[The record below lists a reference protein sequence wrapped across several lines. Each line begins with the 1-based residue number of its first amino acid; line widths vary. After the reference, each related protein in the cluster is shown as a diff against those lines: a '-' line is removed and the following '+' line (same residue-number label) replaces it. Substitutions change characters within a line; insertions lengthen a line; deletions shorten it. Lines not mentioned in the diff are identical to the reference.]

1 MSQITDTSALSK
13 RLANYVRRAWAQ
25 LYWEQYAPVF
35 ALALAIIALYL
46 IGAFGGIWER
56 IGDPWRLI
64 ALLIAIIFLIR
75 AFWTARQKKRPN
87 LSAARRRVE
96 TDSHAQHRPLDVLD
110 DTPAISQDVWPLH
123 YKKAQQSAEAL
134 EPAKWRHV
142 LAPIDPYFLRYILP
156 CAVGL
161 ALMVGFGDNAERLR
175 RSLSPSWQSAI
186 NPSDVTFEAW
196 VDPPQYTGR
205 PPLYFKDKTKIDVPA
220 GSELVARISGA
231 KDAPR
236 LKLRTQRGGKY
247 LKLKRLGPKSFE
259 ARTILK
265 SKSTARWRI
274 GTLEKKWALN
284 VLPDNPPTVSVDSEM
299 KADKRDRL
307 GFTYSFEDDYG
318 VEELTLEMR
327 LLTDSPQLADKQSS
341 VSIPLSSG
349 SVKRAEEA
357 DAVLDLTKHEW
368 AGRKVAGRLMAKD
381 GLGQTTQS
389 EETFFTVPDKIFI
402 EPLAKAIIEQRGL
415 VIDGQAEYAALPPP
429 LPEDIAPIHD
439 EYEPDYRMD
448 RAPASIQRA
457 ALLIDV
463 VTDKP
468 AGLFQDPAI
477 FMGLKNVHGR
487 LRYAREQRDL
497 RGIPEDLWSIALRA
511 EFGVLGTALEEM
523 REAKRALQDGLARR
537 APEREIDTLFERYD
551 EAVERYM
558 EELRRKAIEEGN
570 IQDAEGGGGGGQ
582 NADEIAELLKAI
594 EEANKAGD
602 VEGARKALAQLA
614 ELLENMEIQLTRGGS
629 GEGGEDSLPGELSE
643 ETQKALEELADLLG
657 EQRELQDETRQ
668 AENEAEGEG
677 EDGEDGQDG
686 EQSGQ
691 QQGQQSG
698 SSSGN
703 AQGEGALTPGELA
716 RRQGALQETLDALA
730 QALPEEGEDG
740 QSFLDDAETGNAA
753 GGEESE
759 DGQGGGGEEDPDSE
773 NRGGG
778 GEGDEESAEQALAEA
793 GEAMQRSQE
802 SLESGDIGAAGDAQR
817 EAIRAL
823 RRAGQ
828 SLAESGRRDGE
839 AEGEGGDEQQAE
851 NEDPLGRNNG
861 GVSDESE
868 ADIDPRDNAT
878 RARELRE
885 ELRRRSSEQDRE
897 RLEREYL
904 ERLLKRF

>member
-1 MSQITDTSALSK
+1 M
-13 RLANYVRRAWAQ
+13 
-25 LYWEQYAPVF
+25 
-35 ALALAIIALYL
+35 
-46 IGAFGGIWER
+46 
-56 IGDPWRLI
+56 I

-110 DTPAISQDVWPLH
+110 DTPAISQDIWPLH

-231 KDAPR
+231 KDSPR

-429 LPEDIAPIHD
+429 PPEDIAPIHD

>member
-13 RLANYVRRAWAQ
+13 RITSYVRRAWAL
-25 LYWEQYAPVF
+25 LYWEQYGPVF
-35 ALALAIIALYL
+35 ALSVAILAIFL

-64 ALLIAIIFLIR
+64 ALIVAMVLLVR
-75 AFWTARQKKRPN
+75 AFWTARQKRRPN
-87 LSAARRRVE
+87 LSAARRRIE
-96 TDSHAQHRPLDVLD
+96 QDSDTKHRPLDVLD

-123 YKKAQQSAEAL
+123 YENARRSAETL
-134 EPAKWRHV
+134 TPAKRRHV
-142 LAPIDPYFLRYILP
+142 LSPIDPYFLRYILP

-186 NPSDVTFEAW
+186 SPSDVTFEAW
-196 VDPPQYTGR
+196 VDPPEYTGR

-236 LKLRTQRGGKY
+236 LKLQTQRGGKY

-274 GTLEKKWALN
+274 GTRQKKWALN
-284 VLPDNPPTVSVDSEM
+284 VLPDTPPTITLNSEM
-299 KADKRDRL
+299 EADKRDRL
-307 GFTYSFEDDYG
+307 AFTYSFEDDYG
-318 VEELTLEMR
+318 VEDLVLNMR
-327 LLTDSPQLADKQSS
+327 LLTDMPQLADKTSS
-341 VSIPLSSG
+341 VTIPLSSG

-357 DAVLDLTKHEW
+357 DAALDLTKHEW
-368 AGRKVAGRLMAKD
+368 AGRKVAGRLIAKD
-381 GLGQTTQS
+381 GLGQIAQS
-389 EETFFTVPDKIFI
+389 EEVFFTVPDKIFI

-415 VIDGQAEYAALPPP
+415 VIEGKDEYATLPPP
-429 LPEDIAPIHD
+429 PDEDTAPLYD
-439 EYEPDYRMD
+439 FYEPEYRMD
-448 RAPASIQRA
+448 RAPASVQRA

-487 LRYAREQRDL
+487 LRYARKQEDL
-497 RGIPEDLWSIALRA
+497 IGIPEDLWAIAIRA

-523 REAKRALQDGLARR
+523 REAKQALQDGMARR
-537 APEREIDTLFERYD
+537 APQREIDTLFERYD

-570 IQDAEGGGGGGQ
+570 IADSEGGGGEGGQ
-582 NADEIAELLKAI
+582 NVDEIAELLKAI
-594 EEANKAGD
+594 EEANRVGD

-629 GEGGEDSLPGELSE
+629 GEGGEDSLPGEMSE
-643 ETQKALEELADLLG
+643 EMKKSLEELADLLG

-668 AENEAEGEG
+668 AENEAQAEQDGQEEGGDSQGGNSQGQGDSQGEKEGE
-677 EDGEDGQDG
+677 
-686 EQSGQ
+686 
-691 QQGQQSG
+691 
-698 SSSGN
+698 
-703 AQGEGALTPGELA
+703 GEGALTPGELA
-716 RRQGALQETLDALA
+716 KRQGALEEALDALS
-730 QALPEEGEDG
+730 QALPEEGESG
-740 QSFLDDAETGNAA
+740 QSLLSEDENGQA
-753 GGEESE
+753 GGTEESV
-759 DGQGGGGEEDPDSE
+759 DGKGGGGEEDPNSE

-778 GEGDEESAEQALAEA
+778 GDEDEQSAAEALAEA
-793 GEAMQRSQE
+793 GEAMRLSEERLQ
-802 SLESGDIGAAGDAQR
+802 SGDIGAAGDAQKD
-817 EAIRAL
+817 AVQAL

-828 SLAESGRRDGE
+828 AIAEFGRQSGDSG
-839 AEGEGGDEQQAE
+839 GEGGTEQAE
-851 NEDPLGRNNG
+851 NEDPLGRDNRG
-861 GVSDESE
+861 GNSDESE
-868 ADIDPRDNAT
+868 ADIDTRDNAT

-885 ELRRRSSEQDRE
+885 ELRRRSSEQERD